1 MLLWE
6 DFKYKIQI
14 RWLRLLTQGAV
25 CLLFSAE
32 SVGALCERLGYP
44 IDPSKADSKYSDGS
58 ISVADLAEDV
68 EDRRDWA
75 RLSTPEEAEGVVERL
90 VAELLGFDLYSNKEQ

>member
-1 MLLWE
+1 M
-6 DFKYKIQI
+6 
-14 RWLRLLTQGAV
+14 LRLLTQGAV

-58 ISVADLAEDV
+58 VSVADFAEDV

-75 RLSTPEEAEGVVERL
+75 RLSTLEEAEGV
-90 VAELLGFDLYSNKEQ
+90 AGDLLPSYWGLIYTVTKKVLKLLWVF